1 MMRNHLTDQNR
12 SVNVWPDNPAGS
24 GVEVMKYRFNWNFPI
39 LFSPHNPK
47 KLYAGSNYLH
57 VSYNS
62 GQSWQTISGD
72 LTRNIP
78 ETILSSV
85 GPITQ
90 DITGAEFY
98 ANIFAVAE
106 AEL

>member
-1 MMRNHLTDQNR
+1 MQDHSNGQIR

-24 GVEVMKYRFNWNFPI
+24 GAEVMKYRFNWNFPVM
-39 LFSPHNPK
+39 FSPNNPN

-57 VSYNS
+57 VSENS
-62 GQSWQTISGD
+62 GQTWKTISPD

-78 ETILSSV
+78 ETIMSSG

-90 DITGAEFY
+90 DNTCLLYTSDAADE
-98 ANIFAVAE
+98 
-106 AEL
+106 